1 MKTSQYTTEMYQTKM
16 RPDETVNAKTRAA
29 RAVKVCEIVGCESGT
44 YRGNSTKCKE
54 HRGHCGYENCD
65 RSSWAVG
72 GSSVLNKAPNG
83 KTYNYKNGKDYRYCE
98 MHKGRVRNQRRM
110 DAKKGHAKS
119 VVTLE
124 EDGIDLSK
132 PYSEWRLHQGYRVR
146 SAYTFAERLITQF
159 EHRVVVEESL
169 GRYLSPVEN
178 VHHKNGL
185 TTDNRLKNLEV
196 FDYAQPIGQ
205 RVEDLLDWC
214 VEYLYEREMMVEEW
228 IFPSQSLLGWKAA
241 FHRIVVG
248 SKLGRPLE
256 SYERVYFADRDKRNL
271 DISNLELW
279 TSSKPKSYEE
289 HDIVAWMRD
298 VFLPDFGYRVVTLSG
313 NPVS

>member
-1 MKTSQYTTEMYQTKM
+1 M
-16 RPDETVNAKTRAA
+16 RPDDTVNAKTRAA

-44 YRGNSTKCKE
+44 SRGNSTKCKE
-54 HRGHCGYENCD
+54 HRGHCGWNNCEN
-65 RSSWAVG
+65 SSWAKG
-72 GSSVLNKAPNG
+72 GDSVTNVAPNG
-83 KTYNYKNGKDYRYCE
+83 KTYTYKNGKDFRYCE
-98 MHKGRVRNQRRM
+98 LHKGRLRNQRAM
-110 DAKKGHAKS
+110 EAKRNQSKAS
-119 VVTLE
+119 LSLND
-124 EDGIDLSK
+124 DGIDLSK
-132 PYSEWRLHQGYRVR
+132 PYSDWKIHQGYRVR
-146 SAYTFAERLITQF
+146 NAYTHGHRIVVQF

-169 GRYLSPVEN
+169 GRYLEPHEN
-178 VHHKNGL
+178 VHHKNGW

-214 VEYLYEREMMVEEW
+214 VEYLYERDMMVEEW
-228 IFPSQSLLGWKAA
+228 IFPSRSLLGWKAG

-289 HDIVAWMRD
+289 HDIISWMRD
-298 VFLPDFGYRVVTLSG
+298 VFLSDFGYRVVTLG
-313 NPVS
+313 GTPA